1 MGEPE
6 EPATGVAST
15 RVGVASLPSYIS
27 GAPRPDPLSIGPAAW
42 VGRQIDDYRIL
53 RVIGAG
59 GMGVVFL
66 AQQRHPKRMV
76 AIKTLHA
83 GLHQADLLARFQQEA
98 EILGRLKH
106 PGIAQIYAS
115 GRTDASL
122 GSVPYIVMEFV
133 EGAPLLEF
141 CNKLDMRERLQL
153 LMRVCDAVEHA
164 HIRGVIHRD
173 LKPGNILV
181 QADGLPKVLDFGVA
195 RLTGEE
201 HAPSELTSVGMVIGT
216 VAFMSPE
223 QALGEPGGVDIR
235 TDVYALGMIG
245 YRMLSGE
252 MPYEVT
258 SHNLGRA
265 LQQICESAPTPLS
278 RHDRRYAGDLE
289 TIFHKVLAKDKDARY
304 QNAAEL
310 AEDLRRYLADESI
323 LARRAS
329 VFSEVRRFAR
339 RNKILVAA
347 AAMVLLSLVGAVM
360 VSTRFALDEQAQRLQ
375 ADAVINS
382 MRRMLSGANPV
393 FAQGED
399 VTLRAWIEQG
409 EQQLQRDLSNA
420 PAARGRI
427 RFTLAETFK
436 MLGGLDRA
444 LTYYT
449 AARTDFLEAG
459 VSGLELELVTVG
471 AARVLLDSGRVREA
485 RQQLDELLANSG
497 DQASPARVMAR
508 LHLAVA
514 LATLGENAAA
524 NEDFSRGFDALSRSA
539 ATPCEPCMPQWAVR
553 LEVWARARQ
562 SVLQIDIGE
571 LEAALLSANQAMAL
585 AHNALRADDPD
596 TQVAVVH
603 VSMAQQASG
612 RNKEAIALLQEALAE
627 RRKVLKDNHWQTI
640 ATADNLA
647 FALGGDGQFE
657 PAEAMYRHWLLIA
670 EQSLDAQHPE
680 LATIKANLG
689 NLLFDRG
696 RLDEAVALLAD
707 AYARR
712 VNRLGSAHPSTLTTA
727 RNLAVMYTA
736 QAKTNPARFDDA
748 ERLMRAALD
757 GTVARF
763 GVDHRQTIDVRS
775 EYASVLRDRGR
786 YVEADREFDQAWAL
800 AERLLAPGDNDRL
813 RVLFQY
819 SGSLQRQQRFAE
831 AEVLS
836 SKLIAEVELAADR
849 SAGHARMA
857 PLRHARSL
865 IGLKRFDEAEKLL
878 LELDAGPDAK
888 ADPALRK
895 STHATLVE
903 LYQASGQPEKAKPYQ

>member
-1 MGEPE
+1 
-6 EPATGVAST
+6 
-15 RVGVASLPSYIS
+15 
-27 GAPRPDPLSIGPAAW
+27 
-42 VGRQIDDYRIL
+42 
-53 RVIGAG
+53 
-59 GMGVVFL
+59 
-66 AQQRHPKRMV
+66 
-76 AIKTLHA
+76 
-83 GLHQADLLARFQQEA
+83 
-98 EILGRLKH
+98 
-106 PGIAQIYAS
+106 
-115 GRTDASL
+115 
-122 GSVPYIVMEFV
+122 
-133 EGAPLLEF
+133 
-141 CNKLDMRERLQL
+141 
-153 LMRVCDAVEHA
+153 
-164 HIRGVIHRD
+164 
-173 LKPGNILV
+173 
-181 QADGLPKVLDFGVA
+181 
-195 RLTGEE
+195 
-201 HAPSELTSVGMVIGT
+201 
-216 VAFMSPE
+216 
-223 QALGEPGGVDIR
+223 
-235 TDVYALGMIG
+235 
-245 YRMLSGE
+245 
-252 MPYEVT
+252 
-258 SHNLGRA
+258 
-265 LQQICESAPTPLS
+265 
-278 RHDRRYAGDLE
+278 
-289 TIFHKVLAKDKDARY
+289 
-304 QNAAEL
+304 
-310 AEDLRRYLADESI
+310 
-323 LARRAS
+323 
-329 VFSEVRRFAR
+329 
-339 RNKILVAA
+339 
-347 AAMVLLSLVGAVM
+347 
-360 VSTRFALDEQAQRLQ
+360 
-375 ADAVINS
+375 
-382 MRRMLSGANPV
+382 
-393 FAQGED
+393 
-399 VTLRAWIEQG
+399 
-409 EQQLQRDLSNA
+409 
-420 PAARGRI
+420 
-427 RFTLAETFK
+427 
-436 MLGGLDRA
+436 
-444 LTYYT
+444 
-449 AARTDFLEAG
+449 
-459 VSGLELELVTVG
+459 
-471 AARVLLDSGRVREA
+471 
-485 RQQLDELLANSG
+485 
-497 DQASPARVMAR
+497 
-508 LHLAVA
+508 
-514 LATLGENAAA
+514 
-524 NEDFSRGFDALSRSA
+524 
-539 ATPCEPCMPQWAVR
+539 
-553 LEVWARARQ
+553 
-562 SVLQIDIGE
+562 
-571 LEAALLSANQAMAL
+571 MAL